1 MKNKHNTMNS
11 ASASATY
18 LKMLDKVVR
27 SGSSQTV
34 CYLVEVIA
42 KKSQDVVWN
51 VTVTNHGH
59 KDNYSYPNIRRISMD
74 KFYDIVFQ
82 QPNCFFK
89 LCKAL
94 PDILDDVISDDH
106 SIRLVNT
113 VYEELDKADFY
124 RSLYLLAFKTYEG
137 FEAF

>member
-1 MKNKHNTMNS
+1 
-11 ASASATY
+11 
-18 LKMLDKVVR
+18 MLDKVVR

-89 LCKAL
+89 LCKVL
-94 PDILDDVISDDH
+94 SDILDDVISDDH

-124 RSLYLLAFKTYEG
+124 RSLYLLAFKTYEE